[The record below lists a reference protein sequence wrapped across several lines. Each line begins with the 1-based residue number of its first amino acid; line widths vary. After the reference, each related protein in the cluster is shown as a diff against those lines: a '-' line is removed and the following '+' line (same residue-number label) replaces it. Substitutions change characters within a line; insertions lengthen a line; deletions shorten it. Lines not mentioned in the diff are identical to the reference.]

1 MYSSF
6 QAIMKAPSP
15 MLLSAYD
22 ADTFVVHP
30 YLYVSEKYDGWRLY
44 FRNGTFYTRNGN
56 PLALPADFADALNKH
71 KGVEFDGELWMG
83 YGTTSSDV
91 TAFNPATVN
100 PDIPL
105 IIPMQTESLK
115 INIEAKNKGAFEG
128 GCKKLDSTPQGMEI
142 TEDCIQK
149 FIMGDK
155 TPYNG
160 CILPW
165 TQGLRTFEDW
175 QKVKHIFEKD
185 VYMEAA
191 EDAVAVYY
199 AKKGTHYIQIEGKGL
214 YHTGA
219 DPLDLGVPMFK
230 SKVVL
235 RIRCTKHMRKIGGQR
250 VPTDITAALQF
261 NRHALVAS
269 PYTLDEGGQ
278 LPSHVGIHNKS
289 HE

>member
-1 MYSSF
+1 MAAAAAKELMNKGANSF
-6 QAIMKAPSP
+6 KKGR
-15 MLLSAYD
+15 AYELKV
-22 ADTFVVHP
+22 AD
-30 YLYVSEKYDGWRLY
+30 RL
-44 FRNGTFYTRNGN
+44 
-56 PLALPADFADALNKH
+56 
-71 KGVEFDGELWMG
+71 
-83 YGTTSSDV
+83 
-91 TAFNPATVN
+91 ATVAYKGTLIQVGATAAATAN

-105 IIPMQTESLK
+105 TIPMPDETLK

-128 GCKKLDSTPQGMEI
+128 GCKKLISTPQGMEI

-160 CILPW
+160 YILPW

-235 RIRCTKHMRKIGGQR
+235 RIRCTKHPRKIGGQR

-261 NRHALVAS
+261 NRHTLVAS
-269 PYTLDEGGQ
+269 PYTLDEGGL
-278 LPSHVGIHNKS
+278 LPPHLSIHNKS
-289 HE
+289 QE